1 MILKIFTK
9 TLIIASLGATILTG
23 NSFIAPESESFGNN
37 FTAPDNHPSSFH
49 ITNFYSEK
57 EEFKNIEKQVSRFM
71 KREHMVGASVAVAK
85 DGKLVYAK
93 GFGYADRENEILV
106 EPYHLFR
113 IASVSK
119 LVTAVGIFKLIEEGK
134 LSLDRHVFGPDGI
147 LNDSVYLHYRD
158 KKVENITVLNLLN
171 HSGGWTTRWGDPM
184 FMPTVVARKLHK
196 PLPVNQQDIIQ
207 FVLSKRLHFKPGT
220 MSYYSNFGFMVL
232 GEVISKVSGMPYEK
246 YIQTHV
252 LYPQG
257 IFDMKIGGSYLKDR
271 NEYEV
276 KYYEPEVTYYVEDYS
291 GSGEMVLRSYGG
303 NDMKTLGAAGGWV
316 ASSTDL
322 LKLLLAIDEMPS
334 VKDALSR
341 ESIEQMVT
349 PVSPGMSPLGWRR
362 VNKYGWFRT
371 GTLAGTSALM
381 VRKSD
386 GLEYVVLFN
395 TGNWKG
401 PKLATDIF
409 RMMERGTRG
418 VKEWPDYDLFE
429 LDRMWASKKH
439 RPQII
444 F

>member
-1 MILKIFTK
+1 MVLKVLKK
-9 TLIIASLGATILTG
+9 TLMIASLGAAVLIG
-23 NSFIAPESESFGNN
+23 NSFIAPEAESFGNN
-37 FTAPDNHPSSFH
+37 FTAPDNRPSSFH

-57 EEFKNIEKQVSRFM
+57 GEFKAIEKQVTRFM
-71 KREHMVGASVAVAK
+71 RREHMVGGSVAIAK

-93 GFGYADRENEILV
+93 GFGYADRENEVPV

-134 LSLDRHVFGPDGI
+134 LKLDRKVFGKNGI
-147 LNDSVYLHYRD
+147 LNDSIYLHYRD
-158 KKVENITVLNLLN
+158 KKVEDITVLNLLN

-184 FMPTVVARKLHK
+184 FMPSVIARRMHK
-196 PLPVNQQDIIQ
+196 PLPIDQKDIIQ

-232 GEVISKVSGMPYEK
+232 GEVISKVSGIPYEE

-276 KYYEPEVTYYVEDYS
+276 KYYEPELTYYVEDYS
-291 GSGEMVLRSYGG
+291 GSGEMVLRTYGG

-322 LKLLLAIDEMPS
+322 LKLLLAIDGLPS
-334 VKDALSR
+334 VKDALSK
-341 ESIEQMVT
+341 ESIKAMVN
-349 PVSPGMSPLGWRR
+349 PVTPGMSPLGWRR
-362 VNKYGWFRT
+362 INKYGWFRT

-381 VRKSD
+381 VRKKD
-386 GLEYVVLFN
+386 GLEYVAVFN

-401 PKLATDIF
+401 PRLATDIF
-409 RMMERGTRG
+409 RMMERGIRG
-418 VKEWPDYDLFE
+418 VKEWPDYNLFE
-429 LDRMWASKKH
+429 LDQMWALKNH
-439 RPQII
+439 RPQVI

>member
-1 MILKIFTK
+1 MILKILTK
-9 TLIIASLGATILTG
+9 TVIIAALGATVIIG
-23 NSFIAPESESFGNN
+23 NSFVAPESESFGNN
-37 FTAPDNHPSSFH
+37 FTAPENHPSSFH
-49 ITNFYSEK
+49 ITNFYSEHA
-57 EEFKNIEKQVSRFM
+57 EFKAIEKQVERFM
-71 KREHMVGASVAVAK
+71 NREEMVGASIAIAK
-85 DGKLVYAK
+85 DGKLVYTK
-93 GFGYADRENEILV
+93 GFGYADRENEVPV
-106 EPYHLFR
+106 EPYHQFR
-113 IASVSK
+113 VASVSK
-119 LVTAVGIFKLIEEGK
+119 LITAVGIFKLIEEGE
-134 LSLDRHVFGPDGI
+134 LSLEQHVFGSEGI
-147 LNDSVYLHYRD
+147 LNDSVYLNYRD
-158 KKVENITVLNLLN
+158 KKVEQITVLNLLN

-184 FMPTVVARKLHK
+184 FMPAVVARKLHK
-196 PLPVNQQDIIQ
+196 KLPVNQQDIIE
-207 FVLSKRLHFKPGT
+207 FVLSKRLHFKPGG

-232 GEVISKVSGMPYEK
+232 GEVISKVSGMPYEE

-276 KYYEPEVTYYVEDYS
+276 KYYEPEVTYYVEDFS

-322 LKLLLAIDEMPS
+322 LKLLLAVDEIPTI
-334 VKDALSR
+334 KDVLSK

-349 PVSPGMSPLGWRR
+349 PVIPGMSPLGWRR

-381 VRKSD
+381 VRKND
-386 GLEYVVLFN
+386 GLAYTVLFN

-401 PKLATDIF
+401 PQLANDIF
-409 RMMERGTRG
+409 RMMERGVKG

-429 LDRMWASKKH
+429 LDNVWATKKH
-439 RPQII
+439 RQQVI

>member
-9 TLIIASLGATILTG
+9 SLIIASLGAAVLTG
-23 NSFIAPESESFGNN
+23 NSFIAPGSESFGNN
-37 FTAPDNHPSSFH
+37 FTAPDNRPSSFH

-57 EEFKNIEKQVSRFM
+57 EEFKTIEKQVERFM
-71 KREHMVGASVAVAK
+71 RREHMVGGSVAIAK

-93 GFGYADRENEILV
+93 GFGYADRENEVPV

-119 LVTAVGIFKLIEEGK
+119 LVTAVGIFKLIEDGK
-134 LSLDRHVFGPDGI
+134 LKLNDHVFGPDGI
-147 LNDSVYLHYRD
+147 LNDSVYLNYRD
-158 KKVENITVLNLLN
+158 KKVEDITVLNLLN

-184 FMPTVVARKLHK
+184 FMPAVIARKLHK
-196 PLPVNQQDIIQ
+196 PLPINQQDIIR

-232 GEVISKVSGMPYEK
+232 GEVISKVSGTPYEE
-246 YIQTHV
+246 YIRTHV

-271 NEYEV
+271 YEYEV

-291 GSGEMVLRSYGG
+291 GTGKMVLRTYGG
-303 NDMKTLGAAGGWV
+303 NDMQTLGAAGGWV

-322 LKLLLAIDEMPS
+322 LKLLMAIDKMPS
-334 VKDALSR
+334 VKDALSP
-341 ESIEQMVT
+341 ESIDEMVT

-362 VNKYGWFRT
+362 VNRYGWFRT
-371 GTLAGTSALM
+371 GTLAGTSALV
-381 VRKSD
+381 VRKAD
-386 GLEYVVLFN
+386 GLEYVAVFN

-401 PKLATDIF
+401 PRLTTDIY
-409 RMMERGTRG
+409 RMMERGIHG
-418 VKEWPDYDLFE
+418 VKEWPDYNLFDLDN
-429 LDRMWASKKH
+429 LWASKKH